1 MRLQLIACK
10 VMQKEA
16 YLCAAYSKNT
26 VDIVFLPQG
35 LHNEPDKLRSE
46 LQEAVEVTVDAK
58 SRPYDATLL
67 GYGLCSNGIVGLNA
81 KIPIVVPRAHDCITL
96 LLGSKEKYQHY
107 FDSHKGVYWYS
118 NGWIATETQPGKER
132 YEETLKEYIQK
143 YGPDNAEYLM
153 EMEQNWMKEYNW
165 ATFID
170 WQLATSEHDKQYT
183 KKCAEFMNWKY
194 DEIKADRTLM
204 QKFVDGDWNENEF
217 LIVKPGQKIIEDL
230 TKDGIISC
238 K

>member
-1 MRLQLIACK
+1 
-10 VMQKEA
+10 MQKEA
-16 YLCAAYSKNT
+16 YLCAAYSKNI

-46 LQEAVEVTVDAK
+46 LQKALEITTDIK

-96 LLGSKEKYQHY
+96 LLGSKEKYQQY

-118 NGWIATETQPGKER
+118 DGWIATDTQPGKER
-132 YEETLKEYIQK
+132 CEKTLNEYIQK
-143 YGPDNAEYLM
+143 YGQDNAEYLM

-170 WQLATSEHDKQYT
+170 WQLATSQQDRQYT

-204 QKFVDGDWNENEF
+204 QRLVDGDWNEDEF
-217 LIVKPGQKIIEDL
+217 LIVKPGQRIVEDL
-230 TKDGIISC
+230 TKTGIINC

>member
-1 MRLQLIACK
+1 MRLQFVACK
-10 VMQKEA
+10 VLQKEA
-16 YLCAAYSKNT
+16 YLCSGYSKNI

-35 LHNEPDKLRSE
+35 LHNEPDKLRNE
-46 LQEAVEVTVDAK
+46 LLKALEVTEDSK
-58 SRPYDATLL
+58 GRPYDATLL
-67 GYGLCSNGIVGLNA
+67 GYGLCSNGVVGLNA
-81 KIPIVVPRAHDCITL
+81 KIPIIIPRAHDCITL
-96 LLGSKEKYQHY
+96 LLGSREKYQQY

-143 YGPDNAEYLM
+143 YGQDNAEYLM

-170 WQLATSEHDKQYT
+170 WQLGTSEQEKQYT

-194 DEIKADRTLM
+194 DEIKADRALM
-204 QKFVDGDWNENEF
+204 QKLVDGDWNEDEF
-217 LIVKPGQKIIEDL
+217 LTVKPGQKIIEDL
-230 TKDGIISC
+230 TQKGIINC